1 MSVITAITQHCFRK
15 LGQCDAIP
23 GGWKKGKEAGMKG
36 GRELGQSVD
45 QFQEALE
52 RFWCFNYK
60 VEAIGCISL
69 SRK

>member
-1 MSVITAITQHCFRK
+1 
-15 LGQCDAIP
+15 
-23 GGWKKGKEAGMKG
+23 MKG
-36 GRELGQSVD
+36 GRELDQSMD

-60 VEAIGCISL
+60 VEAIGCISS